1 MVRLVP
7 RALALPSPVQLR
19 DANLGLERE
28 IGERLRA
35 EQALQGA
42 RGELETRV
50 QRRTADLAMANE
62 QLAIEISDRR
72 GAEEALRK
80 QADLLEPAHDAIILR
95 EMNDRI
101 PPWKSGRGKPLGS
114 PARK

>member
-72 GAEEALRK
+72 SAEEALRK
-80 QADLLEPAHDAIILR
+80 QADLLELAHDAIIVR
-95 EMNDRI
+95 DMNDRI
-101 PPWKSGRGKPLGS
+101 TYWNAGAEKTYGWPQEQ
-114 PARK
+114 